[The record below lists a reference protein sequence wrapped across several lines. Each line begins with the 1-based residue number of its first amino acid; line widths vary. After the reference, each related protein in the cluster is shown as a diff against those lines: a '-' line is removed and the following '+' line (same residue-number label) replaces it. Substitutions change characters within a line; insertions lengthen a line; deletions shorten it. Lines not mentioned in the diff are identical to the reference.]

1 MAGLTCVPH
10 PDSLVVAAAE
20 ELFVVRTVHHLLD
33 AARVALELDDGLAG
47 LLQVKDPQDLV
58 VAAGSQGRAVVTEVD
73 TLDDVFVLESQLLLP
88 RQSVPHL
95 GGEVSSPGGR
105 LGGVLVDV
113 DTPDRPLVTLECPDP
128 VSRVTSSQ
136 HRLS

>member
-95 GGEVSSPGGR
+95 GGEVGSPGGR

-113 DTPDRPLVTLECPDP
+113 DTPDRPLVTLECSNP
-128 VSRVTSSQ
+128 VPRGSRP
-136 HRLS
+136 